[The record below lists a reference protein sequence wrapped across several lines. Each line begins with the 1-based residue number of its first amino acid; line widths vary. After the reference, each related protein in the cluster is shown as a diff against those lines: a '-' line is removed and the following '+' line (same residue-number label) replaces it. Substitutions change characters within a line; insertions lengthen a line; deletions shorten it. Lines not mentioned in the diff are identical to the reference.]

1 MPANRPASPG
11 SFAPS
16 DLTALVYLG
25 AVWGGAFLFFRI
37 AAPEVG
43 PVWAA
48 ELRVGIAALALVV
61 FTGRSSLGH
70 LRGRLRQ
77 VAIVGAT
84 FSAIP
89 FTLISIGSLVLPASF
104 GALLNAMT
112 PMFTA
117 LVGVVWVGQQL
128 TRKVIVGLGFGFA
141 GVLVLVGWSPLE
153 LNGETLFAVAAT
165 IGATVSYA
173 FAGTYVRRSLPDVPG
188 TALATGQLASATI
201 ILLPVAI
208 LSGPPGTPSVGGA
221 VSLVALGLLS
231 TALAWPVF
239 FRVLSRNGATAAS
252 TSTFVVPVFGML
264 WGSLALGERIGP
276 EFIAGFG
283 LVLVSLVLIL
293 GLRPSVPTG
302 ALRGLR
308 PWLQRV
314 VYAFASRRASPST
327 AELGV

>member
-1 MPANRPASPG
+1 MPANRPPSAGP
-11 SFAPS
+11 FAPS
-16 DLTALVYLG
+16 DLAALVYLG

-48 ELRVGIAALALVV
+48 ELRVAIAAVALVA
-61 FTGRSSLGH
+61 FTGRSSLRH
-70 LRGRLRQ
+70 LRGRFRQ

-128 TRKVIVGLGFGFA
+128 TRKVVVGLGFGLA

-153 LNGETLFAVAAT
+153 LNGETLLAVAAT

-173 FAGTYVRRSLPDVPG
+173 FAGTYVRRSLSDVPG
-188 TALATGQLASATI
+188 TALATGQLASATL
-201 ILLPVAI
+201 ILLPVA
-208 LSGPPGTPSVGGA
+208 LVSGSPGTPSAGGA
-221 VSLVALGLLS
+221 VSLIALGLLS

-252 TSTFVVPVFGML
+252 TSTFVVPVFGMI

-293 GLRPSVPTG
+293 GLRPSVASG
-302 ALRGLR
+302 VLRAGRHRLARLANPFTSR
-308 PWLQRV
+308 P
-314 VYAFASRRASPST
+314 ASPST
-327 AELGV
+327 VELGV